1 MCRLAALADLSR
13 ALAKSSSALAARA
26 ALCRASSRAAAAEAS
41 ALVWMAA
48 ALAARKSL
56 AVKFVFNPAACKAAR
71 TACVVLA
78 LSTTTLILNFSLWS
92 KVFISPT
99 NFFLS
104 KPTSSFACKSLVISA
119 FNFYVVPLSYH
130 GIKYRSKGFQD
141 QPYIIVFVLLIIIDI
156 NCCFSIA
163 ILVFPAFGSILY
175 ITYGRGF
182 EVFCI
187 VFLSLAVFVTICNH
201 NRHIHC
207 QQFNLCICKYPINT
221 KQRFTYWNPK

>member
-1 MCRLAALADLSR
+1 MADLGNLYFDILFR
-13 ALAKSSSALAARA
+13 DKT
-26 ALCRASSRAAAAEAS
+26 AEQ
-41 ALVWMAA
+41 
-48 ALAARKSL
+48 RKKIES
-56 AVKFVFNPAACKAAR
+56 
-71 TACVVLA
+71 
-78 LSTTTLILNFSLWS
+78 
-92 KVFISPT
+92 
-99 NFFLS
+99 
-104 KPTSSFACKSLVISA
+104 
-119 FNFYVVPLSYH
+119 

-221 KQRFTYWNPK
+221 KQGLLIGIPNTLKGSVSHG